1 MKVHVCGTSCIV
13 SVVTATLGRAARM
26 SLVRVALPMLLVA
39 ALEGCSADDA
49 MRADPH
55 DARQVAAGKTI
66 YDTQCAACHG
76 RNLEGQ
82 PAWQSRLAS
91 GRMPAPPHDDTGHTW
106 HHPDAILF
114 GITKHGLAPPYG
126 PPGYESNIP
135 AFGTTLSDADI
146 WSVLAYIKSR
156 WSPRVQNAQAQID
169 RKSRGK

>member
-1 MKVHVCGTSCIV
+1 MMKAAASV
-13 SVVTATLGRAARM
+13 SSRISNISTEIIRRADLSFGRAA
-26 SLVRVALPMLLVA
+26 LPLPLIVALTA
-39 ALEGCSADDA
+39 CSADDA

-55 DARQVAAGKTI
+55 DAAQVAKGKAV
-66 YDTQCAACHG
+66 YEVQCAACHG

-91 GRMPAPPHDDTGHTW
+91 GRMPAPPHDDSGHTW

-114 GITKHGLAPPYG
+114 GIVKHGLAPPYG
-126 PPGYESNIP
+126 PPGYQSDMP

-156 WSPRVQNAQAQID
+156 WSERARNAQAQID
-169 RKSRGK
+169 RKSRER